1 MKPGR
6 KKTNRFSD
14 QGEESLPKG
23 AFSTLKTKLRELDNG
38 RIPVP
43 GLGIFIVRTVT
54 KEVEGKPATKKTIRL
69 RLKERSSPG
78 SSAAG

>member
-6 KKTNRFSD
+6 KKKNRFSD
-14 QGEESLPKG
+14 QGEESLPKE

-43 GLGIFIVRTVT
+43 GFGIFIVRTVT
-54 KEVEGKPATKKTIRL
+54 KEVEGKPVTKKSIRL

-78 SSAAG
+78 SSDAG